1 MTNEYLNMSFS
12 YMCFVI
18 QEKIE
23 NDEFSAEHDVFDY
36 TPYNY
41 IFNKSTAFI
50 GLTFLLDDHR
60 LFEDVLEKMYNEN
73 VTLIE
78 LIKYAC
84 IKNEENNDGKENL
97 IKKQKIVSPLHQALS
112 KGQNR

>member
-1 MTNEYLNMSFS
+1 
-12 YMCFVI
+12 
-18 QEKIE
+18 
-23 NDEFSAEHDVFDY
+23 
-36 TPYNY
+36 
-41 IFNKSTAFI
+41 
-50 GLTFLLDDHR
+50 
-60 LFEDVLEKMYNEN
+60 MYNEN

-112 KGQNR
+112 KG